1 MLGEGGSDER
11 KYIGTLKHKWWLG
24 IGCLQPMQ
32 ILNICLIV
40 FVTKIFVLG
49 NK

>member
-11 KYIGTLKHKWWLG
+11 KFIGTLKHKWLG
-24 IGCLQPMQ
+24 
-32 ILNICLIV
+32 ICLIV